1 MGADLLGETLA
12 RFDEIAPR
20 AQREEEA
27 TLAPML
33 RREDGLVDWSQ
44 DAFEIERRV
53 RGFQPWPNA
62 YTSFDARRVVIWRAR
77 PERAVDQETVGG
89 GRMIEAHGDD
99 LVIACG
105 EQTRLRILEIQP
117 EGKRRM
123 SVRDFLNGVRVRAG
137 ERFG

>member
-1 MGADLLGETLA
+1 V
-12 RFDEIAPR
+12 
-20 AQREEEA
+20 
-27 TLAPML
+27 L

-62 YTSFDARRVVIWRAR
+62 YTSYDARRVVVWGAR
-77 PERAVDQETVGG
+77 PLRADQETVERGQV
-89 GRMIEAHGDD
+89 IEAHGDD
-99 LVIACG
+99 LVVACG

-123 SVRDFLNGVRVRAG
+123 SVRDFLNGMRVRAG